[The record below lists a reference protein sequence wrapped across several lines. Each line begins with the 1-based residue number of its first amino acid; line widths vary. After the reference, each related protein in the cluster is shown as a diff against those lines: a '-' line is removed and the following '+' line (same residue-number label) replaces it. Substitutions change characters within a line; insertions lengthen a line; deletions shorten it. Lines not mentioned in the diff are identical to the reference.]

1 MPKGRLFLFS
11 IQIVKIRTVN
21 GLKMAHYVLKRLFAG
36 ILSIFVLITI
46 TFFLMHSIPGGPFDP
61 AEERKLT
68 PTVVEAI
75 NKAYGLNQP
84 VHVQYLNYLHNV
96 IFHWDLGISY
106 KTQDMTVNEIIGRGL
121 PVSAK
126 VGTIAILAAL
136 AVGLPLGII
145 AALKRNRAADRIATF
160 IATVGIAI
168 PGFVIMTL
176 MMLLFVY
183 DLHLLPAYGL
193 NSPKSYILPVI
204 GLAFAPISYIARL
217 IRSSMLD
224 ALSQDYI
231 RTARAKGVGP
241 FSVVAKHAMRNA
253 IIPVVT
259 YLGPLVAELLTGTFV
274 AEKLFSIPGI
284 GQNFVNSI
292 NSRDYSMILGLTLF
306 LGIFVVV
313 ANLVV
318 DILYVIIDPR
328 VKFEKQV

>member
-1 MPKGRLFLFS
+1 MVR
-11 IQIVKIRTVN
+11 
-21 GLKMAHYVLKRLFAG
+21 YVLKRLVAG
-36 ILSIFVLITI
+36 VISIFVLITI

-68 PTVVEAI
+68 PSVVEAI
-75 NKAYGLNQP
+75 DKAYGLDQP
-84 VHVQYLNYLHNV
+84 VYIQYFNYLRSVMHG
-96 IFHWDLGISY
+96 DLGISY
-106 KTQDMTVNEIIGRGL
+106 KMQDTTVNEIIGRGL
-121 PVSAK
+121 PVSAR
-126 VGTIAILAAL
+126 VGTIAILLAL
-136 AVGLPLGII
+136 FVGLPLGVI
-145 AALKRNRAADRIATF
+145 AALKRNKTADRIATF
-160 IATVGIAI
+160 IATIGIAI

-183 DLHLLPAYGL
+183 YLHLLPAYGL
-193 NSPKSYILPVI
+193 NNWQSYILPVV
-204 GLAFAPISYIARL
+204 GLALAPISYITRL
-217 IRSSMLD
+217 IRSSMLE
-224 ALSQDYI
+224 ALGQDYI
-231 RTARAKGVGP
+231 RTAKAKGVSR
-241 FSVVAKHAMRNA
+241 FSIVTKHAMRNA

-318 DILYVIIDPR
+318 DVLYVVIDPR
-328 VKFEKQV
+328 VKFEK